1 MNEHVQSQP
10 NDGLPAL
17 SVEEQIIEMSKTNY
31 GQLPMMEELFHQF
44 QATLTH
50 TLNEYTSTKTE
61 VKLKSFASVSFGGAL
76 EEFDSPSLFG
86 LIAAEPWKST
96 LAVVAEPALIFP
108 LIQTLLGGKPSSSSL
123 KTRNFTRLEK
133 CIAAKF
139 YDVVMCA
146 LATKL
151 SEVTPVSF
159 LVNVMEENPEELD
172 FAPLDGAC
180 VKVVMEISLEEQSGL
195 MTFIIPYV
203 AFEAVSPAFSQ
214 PFRGGKIGGKDIW
227 RKAMSNSLQST
238 DVSLTAVLKDMKV
251 PLHEILSWEQNQV
264 LDIGVDSDH
273 DILVTC
279 NGKQM
284 FSAAMG
290 CRKNGSVALKISRT
304 LADMEG

>member
-10 NDGLPAL
+10 NDDLSAL

-44 QATLTH
+44 QATLTLA
-50 TLNEYTSTKTE
+50 LNEYTSTKTA
-61 VKLKSFASVSFGGAL
+61 VKLKSFDSVSFGGAL
-76 EEFDSPSLFG
+76 EEFDYPSLFG
-86 LIAAEPWKST
+86 LVATEPWKST

-108 LIQTLLGGKPSSSSL
+108 LIQTLLGGKPSSTSL
-123 KTRNFTRLEK
+123 KSRNFTRLEK

-139 YDVVMCA
+139 YDVVTCA
-146 LATKL
+146 LAAKF

-172 FAPLDGAC
+172 FAPIDGAC
-180 VKVVMEISLEEQSGL
+180 AKIVMEISLEEQSGL

-203 AFEAVSPAFSQ
+203 AFETVSPAFSQ

-227 RKAMSNSLQST
+227 RNAITNSLQST
-238 DVSLTAVLKDMKV
+238 DISLTAVLKDMKV
-251 PLHEILSWEQNQV
+251 PLHEVLSWKQNQV

-279 NGKQM
+279 NDKQM

-304 LADMEG
+304 LAGMEG